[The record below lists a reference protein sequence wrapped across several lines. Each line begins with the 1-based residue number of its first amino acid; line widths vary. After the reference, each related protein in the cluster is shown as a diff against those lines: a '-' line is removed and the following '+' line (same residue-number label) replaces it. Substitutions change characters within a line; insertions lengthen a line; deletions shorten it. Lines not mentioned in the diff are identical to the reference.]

1 MEERTMVYSKPEVV
15 VLANALGAIQGNT
28 KMGAVPDSVAPHNR
42 PSISA
47 YEADE

>member
-1 MEERTMVYSKPEVV
+1 MIYRKPEIAK
-15 VLANALGAIQGNT
+15 LGPALNAVRGQT
-28 KMGAVPDSVAPHNR
+28 KMGAVPDAFPPHNR

>member
-1 MEERTMVYSKPEVV
+1 MIYRKPEVAK
-15 VLANALGAIQGNT
+15 LGTALSAVRGQT
-28 KMGAVPDSVAPHNR
+28 KMGAVPDAFPPHNR